1 MRPRCIGWDYS
12 AASPDGSWGLKKITS
27 MIKLGSEFLIDFKED
42 KDPQEMSFYEE
53 KDAAAIGWCIG
64 N

>member
-27 MIKLGSEFLIDFKED
+27 MIKLIFEFLIDFK
-42 KDPQEMSFYEE
+42 KDEGPQEMSFYEK
-53 KDAAAIGWCIG
+53 KDAVAIG
-64 N
+64 